1 LFCNQWVIEE
11 IREEI
16 RKFLEFNENESTTY
30 WNLWDTSKAVLR
42 RNFVAM
48 SACIK
53 NTERSQINN
62 LMLYL
67 KLLEKQAQ
75 PQTSRRERM
84 KIKAEIYKIRDPRNH
99 INNQKTDKPL
109 ANLTKMR
116 REKTQVN
123 KLRNKKQ
130 KRRPQQI
137 LRESLGIT
145 LKNLYSNKLENLE
158 EMTKIL
164 DTYDHLKLNQ
174 ENVSHL
180 NRSITVKLRQH

>member
-1 LFCNQWVIEE
+1 
-11 IREEI
+11 
-16 RKFLEFNENESTTY
+16 
-30 WNLWDTSKAVLR
+30 
-42 RNFVAM
+42 
-48 SACIK
+48 
-53 NTERSQINN
+53 
-62 LMLYL
+62 
-67 KLLEKQAQ
+67 
-75 PQTSRRERM
+75 M